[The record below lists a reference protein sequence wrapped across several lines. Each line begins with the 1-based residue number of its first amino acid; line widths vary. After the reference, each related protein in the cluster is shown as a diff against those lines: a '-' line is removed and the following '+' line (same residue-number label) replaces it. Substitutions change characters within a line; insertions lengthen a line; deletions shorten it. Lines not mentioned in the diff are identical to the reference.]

1 MVVVSGVRGVA
12 TCISRVVPAA
22 EEDSFDLARGGS
34 MGKLEEAREALLR
47 ALLSLV
53 GCEEG
58 GEQDC
63 VADKLHRMLRRLRS
77 ASASSRTA
85 AGGVLPAPRA
95 MASAQGSSEA
105 ARLRLDEREEAA
117 AKTMLTLAVLGSK
130 LGRLPD
136 ALSHARRARDLL
148 IHASAESW
156 KEREKARE
164 MVLSLE
170 EAVSKA
176 TQEHAQAAQ

>member
-77 ASASSRTA
+77 PSASSRTA

-95 MASAQGSSEA
+95 MTEA